1 MCWQKNRKEEGGKY
15 SKKTYLVGR
24 EEEKEREE
32 IFGEGK
38 NIGDINHP
46 VMTIG

>member
-15 SKKTYLVGR
+15 SKKTYLVGG

-38 NIGDINHP
+38 NIGDIDHA
-46 VMTIG
+46 VTTAG